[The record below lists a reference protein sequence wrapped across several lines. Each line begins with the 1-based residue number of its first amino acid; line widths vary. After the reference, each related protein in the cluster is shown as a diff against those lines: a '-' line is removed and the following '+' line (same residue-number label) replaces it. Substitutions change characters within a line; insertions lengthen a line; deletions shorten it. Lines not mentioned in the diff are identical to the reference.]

1 MRLGRQTMPRLQSL
15 VAGMKLSRLTL
26 PRRPS
31 LKRLPK
37 PSWVVV
43 ANVVRGFVLPLML
56 ALVLFA
62 GLVYFIFPT
71 TTWLDQRAEA
81 AEVND
86 ELDALVAEQAELR
99 KDIQRMRTDE
109 EVERIAR
116 RDFNYV
122 FPGEEA
128 YAILPAPPAP
138 VSLPASWPFSL
149 LYHEV
154 LD

>member
-1 MRLGRQTMPRLQSL
+1 MSERKTSETRDERTPSSWVQKLHRLRPTRLG
-15 VAGMKLSRLTL
+15 LSA
-26 PRRPS
+26 PS
-31 LKRLPK
+31 LDFAKR
-37 PSWVVV
+37 VVQ
-43 ANVVRGFVLPLML
+43 GFVLPLML

-81 AEVND
+81 AEVRT
-86 ELDALVAEQAELR
+86 ELDALLAEQEELR
-99 KDIQRMRTDE
+99 TSIARMRTDD

-116 RDFNYV
+116 REFNFVY
-122 FPGEEA
+122 PGEEA
-128 YAILPAPPAP
+128 YAVLPAPPEA

-149 LYHEV
+149 LYAEV

>member
-1 MRLGRQTMPRLQSL
+1 M
-15 VAGMKLSRLTL
+15 
-26 PRRPS
+26 
-31 LKRLPK
+31 
-37 PSWVVV
+37 
-43 ANVVRGFVLPLML
+43 NVLRGFVLPLML

-81 AEVND
+81 AEVT
-86 ELDALVAEQAELR
+86 ETLRQLEVEQTELR
-99 KDIQRMRTDE
+99 ESIARMRTDE

-116 RDFNYV
+116 RDFNFV

-128 YAILPAPPAP
+128 YAVLPAPPAP
-138 VSLPASWPFSL
+138 VAIPSSWPFNL
-149 LYHEV
+149 LYAEV

>member
-1 MRLGRQTMPRLQSL
+1 VKIPKLSVRPPSLRSL
-15 VAGMKLSRLTL
+15 VPKRPKLSSPAIPSPTL
-26 PRRPS
+26 SIIRS
-31 LKRLPK
+31 VLQ
-37 PSWVVV
+37 
-43 ANVVRGFVLPLML
+43 GFVLPLML

-81 AEVND
+81 AEVD
-86 ELDALVAEQAELR
+86 EAFELLVAEQAELR
-99 KDIQRMRTDE
+99 QSIARMRTDE

-116 RDFNYV
+116 RDFNFV

-128 YAILPAPPAP
+128 YAVLPAPPAP
-138 VSLPASWPFSL
+138 VSLPSSWPFNL
-149 LYHEV
+149 LYAEV